1 MGICHFVFFFFALTS
16 LSSVYFSYLY
26 INHSLDN
33 EILNSN
39 IDNVIE
45 GCFFITAIVVNS
57 LVHDYFYTFRYC
69 WSFILII
76 FDSMI
81 TYYIVFLAYMIDKLL
96 VFPTCLILGITSSV
110 LLWIVRLILKDLLTI
125 KINK

>member
-1 MGICHFVFFFFALTS
+1 MGICHFIFFFFALTS
-16 LSSVYFSYLY
+16 ISSVYFSYLY
-26 INHSLDN
+26 INNSLSN

-45 GCFFITAIVVNS
+45 ACFFITAIVVNS

-81 TYYIVFLAYMIDKLL
+81 TNYLVFLGYMVDKLL
-96 VFPTCLILGITSSV
+96 VFPTCLILGITSCI
-110 LLWIVRLILKDLLTI
+110 LLSIVRLILKDLLTI
-125 KINK
+125 KVQK